1 MSKEENIQIKSKER
15 VSKHGEVYTNEREV
29 NAMLDLVKDETLRID
44 SRFLEPACG
53 NGNFLV
59 KILERKLKVVSEKYA
74 KHQSEW
80 EFYSLQ
86 AISST
91 YGIDILEDNC
101 EECRIRLL
109 SIYTECYTSLYKKRI
124 KQECILTAKYLL
136 DKNIICGD
144 ALNLKNS
151 KGEDI
156 VFAEWSFIAKNKV
169 KRIDY
174 TMQEL
179 LAADPNSLFPDA
191 QEVKRFPI
199 TNFLKI
205 QEEYE
210 ENQL

>member
-1 MSKEENIQIKSKER
+1 MSNEENVQIKSKER

-59 KILERKLKVVSEKYA
+59 KILERKLQVVTEKYA

-80 EFYSLQ
+80 EFYSLN
-86 AISST
+86 ALSSI

-101 EECRIRLL
+101 EECRIRL
-109 SIYTECYTSLYKKRI
+109 SDIYTDTYASLYKKKI

-136 DKNIICGD
+136 QKNIICGD
-144 ALNLKNS
+144 ALNLKTSEN
-151 KGEDI
+151 KDI
-156 VFAEWSFIAKNKV
+156 IFAEWSFVFPNKV

-174 TMQEL
+174 TMREL
-179 LAADPNSLFPDA
+179 LAADPDSLFPDA

-199 TNFLKI
+199 ANFLKI
-205 QEEYE
+205 HGEYE
-210 ENQL
+210 ENRL

>member
-29 NAMLDLVKDETLRID
+29 NAMLDLVKNETLRID

-59 KILERKLKVVSEKYA
+59 KILERKLQVVTDRYT

-80 EFYSLQ
+80 EFYSLN
-86 AISST
+86 ALASI

-101 EECRIRLL
+101 EECRLRLL
-109 SIYTECYTSLYKKRI
+109 DIYTKAYTSLYKKKI
-124 KQECILTAKYLL
+124 KQECLLTAKYLL
-136 DKNIICGD
+136 KKNIICGN
-144 ALNLKNS
+144 ALNLKTS
-151 KGEDI
+151 KNEDI
-156 VFAEWSFIAKNKV
+156 VFAEWSFIYPNKI
-169 KRIDY
+169 KRTDFE
-174 TMQEL
+174 MGKL
-179 LAADPNSLFPDA
+179 LAAKNNNSFPDA
-191 QEVKRFPI
+191 QEVKRFPV

-210 ENQL
+210 NSKL